1 MYTVHILS
9 TYPASQPYL
18 HDATTTNQSNI
29 MMNDEMM
36 NVPKPHIH
44 PANVDIA
51 ASTAIKWQLPGA
63 FGSS

>member
-1 MYTVHILS
+1 
-9 TYPASQPYL
+9 
-18 HDATTTNQSNI
+18 